1 MAGGAALCEEHRP
14 AIPVAERDDCVAFC
28 RKAFLCYTG
37 GEQYRASW
45 WKLWR
50 FLLRHIRLVLG
61 LAVGA
66 LFVWL
71 LVRRLD
77 FEALWR
83 SLQGM
88 RYPLL
93 IPSLALALLGF
104 VARAYRWGFLFVA
117 GERIPFKKLYTAT
130 MIGFM
135 GNALLPAR
143 AGEFIRAYVL
153 SRSHGNLA
161 ASKAFATIVGER
173 ILDGIALTLLLC
185 LVLIVLPAGEPV
197 VIPEGT
203 FFEQSV
209 TITEGWFL
217 SIAAGALG
225 IFAGAAAVVALIYLK
240 GEVVAR
246 VLGETVSRFSQRAG
260 QRVTHLV
267 TAFASGFDVVR
278 DKRRLATA
286 AILSVL
292 VFPDEVHWPWYTSI
306 VVLAVVCVG
315 IMIPAS
321 PGFVGTFHAFC
332 VVALMLC
339 ARIDFDSAV
348 AFSVIYHGATMVVLV
363 AVGLICLWVENL
375 SFVEVAR
382 RAGSGPGSAGA
393 GQASRD
399 A

>member
-1 MAGGAALCEEHRP
+1 
-14 AIPVAERDDCVAFC
+14 
-28 RKAFLCYTG
+28 
-37 GEQYRASW
+37 
-45 WKLWR
+45 
-50 FLLRHIRLVLG
+50 LRHIRIVLG
-61 LAVGA
+61 LAIGA

-77 FEALWR
+77 FEGLWR

-88 RYPLL
+88 RYLLL
-93 IPSLALALLGF
+93 IPCLLLALLGF
-104 VARAYRWGFLFVA
+104 IARAYRWGYLFVA
-117 GERIPFKKLYTAT
+117 GERIPFRKLYTAT

-153 SRSHGNLA
+153 SRSQGNLPV
-161 ASKAFATIVGER
+161 SKAFATIVGER
-173 ILDGIALTLLLC
+173 ILDGMVLTVLLC
-185 LVLIVLPAGEPV
+185 LVLLVLPSGEPV

-209 TITEGWFL
+209 TITESWFL
-217 SIAAGALG
+217 GIAAGALG
-225 IFAGAAAVVALIYLK
+225 VFVGAAVLVALICFK

-246 VLGETVSRFSQRAG
+246 VLGRVASRFSQRG
-260 QRVTHLV
+260 GERIMRLI

-278 DKRRLATA
+278 DKKRLATA
-286 AILSVL
+286 GVLSVL
-292 VFPDEVHWPWYTSI
+292 VWAPAALAINPILHAIPEKIQWPWYTSI
-306 VVLAVVCVG
+306 VVLTVVCVG

-339 ARIDFDSAV
+339 ARVSFDNAV

-363 AVGLICLWVENL
+363 AVGVVCLWVENL
-375 SFVEVAR
+375 SFAEVAR
-382 RAGSGPGSAGA
+382 RARSGPGSPGG
-393 GQASRD
+393 GQA
-399 A
+399 

>member
-1 MAGGAALCEEHRP
+1 M
-14 AIPVAERDDCVAFC
+14 
-28 RKAFLCYTG
+28 
-37 GEQYRASW
+37 
-45 WKLWR
+45 
-50 FLLRHIRLVLG
+50 RHIRLVLG

-117 GERIPFKKLYTAT
+117 SERIPFRKLYTAT

-153 SRSHGNLA
+153 SRSHGNLS

-225 IFAGAAAVVALIYLK
+225 IFAGAAVVVALIYLK
-240 GEVVAR
+240 GDVVAR

-260 QRVTHLV
+260 QRVTQLI
-267 TAFASGFDVVR
+267 TTFASGFDVVR
-278 DKRRLATA
+278 DRRRLATA
-286 AILSVL
+286 GVLSVL
-292 VFPDEVHWPWYTSI
+292 VWAPAALAINPMLRAFPDEVHWPWYTSI

-375 SFVEVAR
+375 SFAEVAR
-382 RAGSGPGSAGA
+382 RAGSGPGSASA